1 MNSVNRGLYYGILG
15 IGKVSGK
22 RVNPASSL
30 PHVIFGKCA
39 GFGTT
44 APLPLPSYYAM
55 AHCMNLE
62 LAVSPSVRM
71 AGTIAAMN
79 VYFFLAVQV
88 IGESINIVLHTWL
101 SSTQFSLMVHF
112 QLVVVDYMLHMCPS
126 QDMQALIPTPA
137 HCSCLQWTLP
147 S

>member
-55 AHCMNLE
+55 AHCINLG

-79 VYFFLAVQV
+79 VYF
-88 IGESINIVLHTWL
+88 
-101 SSTQFSLMVHF
+101 SLMVHF
-112 QLVVVDYMLHMCPS
+112 QLVVADYMLHMCPS